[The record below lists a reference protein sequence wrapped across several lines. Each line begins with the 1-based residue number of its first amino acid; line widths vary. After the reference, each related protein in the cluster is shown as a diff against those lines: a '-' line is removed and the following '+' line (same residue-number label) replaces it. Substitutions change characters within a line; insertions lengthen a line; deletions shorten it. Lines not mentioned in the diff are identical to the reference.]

1 MNSKFQKQA
10 KINDQMNI
18 FKKQQL
24 SQNKLNKKYF

>member
-10 KINDQMNI
+10 TINDQMNI